1 MVKKSRKK
9 KKREKLRK
17 QGARRRRKKQVLSP
31 NKLRFVPVNPAI
43 LPKKILDKW
52 ERYKQ
57 AELERKKYGLVR
69 PIISTDFRGK
79 KIVAVGNQIHW
90 SENWKT
96 FIDFLFDYIKTVLG
110 SEWGNKELK
119 KPFSVIHPIM
129 QWYIETCNFQKK
141 QVPDKDGIYGAIPNG
156 SMAAYILLSYD
167 LYVLQ
172 HHASIQKEMVQR
184 LKNKDQFQGAR
195 YELFVAATCIKAG
208 FDLQY
213 EDEKDRNR
221 THVEFIGTHK
231 ITGQKVCV
239 EAKSRHRRGVL
250 GQPGKIDT
258 ENQIKVRMGR
268 LLNDELK
275 KKNNHPLVVFIDLN
289 IPQGQ
294 ARKVYEKPLS
304 GEFKKIIDYID
315 KTYGQIDKFN
325 LLVFTNFPHHYGKE
339 DEPAL
344 PINIA
349 GILPA
354 RAELLVEYPQV
365 ILDLYNSANHYG
377 KVPIDFPKQN

>member
-1 MVKKSRKK
+1 MVKKSRKQ
-9 KKREKLRK
+9 KKRDKLRK
-17 QGARRRRKKQVLSP
+17 QWAKRRRKKLVLSS
-31 NKLRFVPVNPAI
+31 NKLRFVPVNPEL
-43 LPKKILDKW
+43 LPKELLDKW
-52 ERYKQ
+52 EKYKQ

-110 SEWGNKELK
+110 SEWGNQELK

-141 QVPDKDGIYGAIPNG
+141 QVPDKNGIYGAIPNG
-156 SMAAYILLSYD
+156 NMAAYILLSYD
-167 LYVLQ
+167 LYVLK
-172 HHASIQKEMVQR
+172 HHAAIQKDVVQR

-208 FDLQY
+208 FELQY

-239 EAKSRHRRGVL
+239 EAKSRHRKGVL
-250 GQPGKIDT
+250 GQPGDIDT
-258 ENQIKVRMGR
+258 ENKIKIRIGG
-268 LLNDELK
+268 LLNDALK
-275 KKNNHPLVVFIDLN
+275 KEHHCPLVVFIDLN
-289 IPQGQ
+289 IPPNKAINFYG
-294 ARKVYEKPLS
+294 KPLS

-325 LLVFTNFPHHYGKE
+325 LLVFTNFPHHYGGE
-339 DEPAL
+339 NEPA
-344 PINIA
+344 PPTNVS
-349 GILPA
+349 GILPTK
-354 RAELLVEYPQV
+354 AEIPIKYPNV
-365 ILDLYNSANHYG
+365 LLDLYNSARDYG
-377 KVPIDFPKQN
+377 KVPIDFPKQG